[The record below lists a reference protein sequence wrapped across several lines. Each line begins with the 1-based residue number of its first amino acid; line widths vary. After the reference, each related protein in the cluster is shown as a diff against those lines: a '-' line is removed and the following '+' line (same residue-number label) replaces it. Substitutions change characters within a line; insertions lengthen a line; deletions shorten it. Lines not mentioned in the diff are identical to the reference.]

1 MLRRLVSLVLVTV
14 LATSGL
20 VIAGSPAQAAA
31 KPKLTIKKIA
41 TQTVGYHDVVTV
53 KPRVSKKGPVK
64 IRSKTLT
71 VTQKGKRVAKAK
83 KSVKLKTGT
92 YRVTQVV
99 KYKVKKKGKYGK
111 TKTKKRAQTL
121 KVTKPKGCAT
131 KSDYAKVKT
140 VEMASYGQATEE
152 EIDTIITAAKDL
164 RSNGSLYGKATLADL
179 RQRAVNAGEGELV
192 EFIDWLSSNGYTGQ
206 HVWEIRTYKLCKN
219 KKRAEVQYIAG
230 DAWYKTIL

>member
-1 MLRRLVSLVLVTV
+1 MLRRLVTAVLV
-14 LATSGL
+14 ATLSIGGL
-20 VIAGSPAQAAA
+20 VVGSSPAQAAA

-41 TQTVGYHDVVTV
+41 TQTVGYYDVITV

-71 VTQKGKRVAKAK
+71 VTKNGKRIAKAK

-121 KVTKPKGCAT
+121 KVTKPKSCAT

-140 VEMASYGQATEE
+140 VEMYFDGEVTAEEVDDVAS
-152 EIDTIITAAKDL
+152 TARDL
-164 RSNGSLYGKATLADL
+164 RSKGSRYGIDTLGDL
-179 RQRAVNAGEGELV
+179 RQMAADAGEWELV
-192 EFIDWLSSNGYTGQ
+192 EFIDALYDIGYSTQ
-206 HVWEIRTYKLCKN
+206 DTWEIRTYKLCKN